1 MYRYSWLN
9 TFDIFLNCLSL
20 DRGVGGWGVSYP
32 NFFWII
38 IYFLYLQGPL
48 VECKFL
54 LSHLDKEVQ
63 FFLFNPSS
71 IHLQLE
77 RYLEREQQL
86 VPLEDPRTSVV
97 IHVVCQRVHYI
108 LQPFLYDAIGHA
120 LAQRELENI
129 EERYERILVHRI
141 DRRHLG
147 ENKEQDGATLRRRSI
162 PVPRL
167 VDLLGSLRSELQ
179 FLADLNDRSNVMLC
193 RFACTET
200 LAQ

>member
-1 MYRYSWLN
+1 MSYMQNLRLSDAIALEDALTTEGSFETELFRAWGLN
-9 TFDIFLNCLSL
+9 S
-20 DRGVGGWGVSYP
+20 R
-32 NFFWII
+32 
-38 IYFLYLQGPL
+38 L

-63 FFLFNPSS
+63 LLLFNPSS

-97 IHVVCQRVHYI
+97 IHVVRQRVHYI
-108 LQPFLYDAIGHA
+108 LQPLLYDAIGHA
-120 LAQRELENI
+120 LAQRELENV
-129 EERYERILVHRI
+129 EERYERVFVHRI

-147 ENKEQDGATLRRRSI
+147 EDEEQDGATLRRRSI

-167 VDLLGSLRSELQ
+167 VDLLGRLRSEFE
-179 FLADLNDRSNVMLC
+179 FLADLNDRRSVILC
-193 RFACTET
+193 QFAYRNISSIERYSDYK
-200 LAQ
+200 